1 MASRLEHDPPLSLEQ
16 AVEKSPANR
25 GCKICPSLILISHC
39 INYLVYPHVQ
49 QLGYLSTSFIHP
61 YICPFIHSFIHPFVP
76 LFVCSDPSIIAGDG
90 SSGIEATCSP
100 NPDGDTTPTPSGTSN
115 STCSLLV
122 HNNTLY
128 CKKYVNPF
136 MSYMCYPYIHF
147 LSMCPF
153 LDPIDLTQDDDLQKA
168 LALSLQDMQHQNG
181 GISLEEQEL
190 SRCVL

>member
-1 MASRLEHDPPLSLEQ
+1 MALVVLRQHVLLIQMVIQLPHLVEQ
-16 AVEKSPANR
+16 ATVRALSSY
-25 GCKICPSLILISHC
+25 ITI
-39 INYLVYPHVQ
+39 
-49 QLGYLSTSFIHP
+49 LSTVKNI
-61 YICPFIHSFIHPFVP
+61 
-76 LFVCSDPSIIAGDG
+76 
-90 SSGIEATCSP
+90 
-100 NPDGDTTPTPSGTSN
+100 
-115 STCSLLV
+115 
-122 HNNTLY
+122 
-128 CKKYVNPF
+128 VNPF